1 MISKVLYILTDGLNQ
16 LRLNMHFLLV
26 AVLVLVLPLLF
37 IWIGQNFFET
47 AYQNIL
53 TIQKQQVGVVHD
65 SIQVLLD
72 NRLSHD
78 QTNTILQKLV
88 EDQVTLAKVRILSDT
103 SNSLLIIASNNPNEV
118 GNFDGSNQL
127 YATATISPG
136 ETLIFDFVIDDV
148 RTWQA
153 FREIGTRDEKYYIF
167 SEHSFSEID
176 SVLLARQQQ
185 TYLFLPVIFLFLI
198 CLAYWLVKQTQ
209 WQKQY
214 AFTKKKLDEQMLFTN
229 TIAHELRA
237 PLTAIRG
244 YVSFLLESKD
254 ISEQNFSY
262 AKNINTSS
270 ERLLAL
276 INDFL
281 EVARIQSG
289 KLQISHSEVDITK
302 TIQSVIDEFT
312 PVAESK
318 GLKLISSVAKKKI
331 FAHTD
336 EMRLQQ
342 VLTNIVNNS
351 VKYTE
356 HGTVTIALEQTKLK
370 TIIRVKDTG
379 KGISAEDQ
387 KKIFT
392 PFTRVGTAEK
402 SGITGTGLGMWIT
415 KELVGLLGGSVQ
427 IESIEGVGTHIKLVF
442 DV

>member
-1 MISKVLYILTDGLNQ
+1 MISKILYIFTDGLNQ
-16 LRLNMHFLLV
+16 LRLNTHFLLA
-26 AVLVLVLPLLF
+26 AVLVLVLPVLF
-37 IWIGQNFFET
+37 VWVGQNFFET
-47 AYQNIL
+47 SYQNIL
-53 TIQKQQVGVVHD
+53 TVQKQQVSVIHD
-65 SIQVLLD
+65 SIQIL
-72 NRLSHD
+72 HD
-78 QTNTILQKLV
+78 SDLPNEQVNNILQNLV
-88 EDQVTLAKVRILSDT
+88 DEQVTLTKVRILDET
-103 SNSLLIIASNNPNEV
+103 TDGLLIIASNNPSEIQSY
-118 GNFDGSNQL
+118 DGGNQL
-127 YATATISPG
+127 YATAAVSPG
-136 ETLIFDFVIDDV
+136 ETLIFDFVIDNV

-153 FREIGTRDEKYYIF
+153 FREVTTAESKYYIF

-198 CLAYWLVKQTQ
+198 FLAYWLVKQTQ

-214 AFTKKKLDEQMLFTN
+214 ASTKKKLDEQMLFTN

-318 GLKLISSVAKKKI
+318 GLKLISSVAKKQI

-342 VLTNIVNNS
+342 VLTNIVSNS
-351 VKYTE
+351 VKYTD

-387 KKIFT
+387 KKLFT

-402 SGITGTGLGMWIT
+402 SGTTGTGLGMWIT